1 MAHIEFKEVSIAF
14 PIFNAESRSL
24 KNKVISLS
32 TGGRLGL
39 DAKGVTEIRALDQ
52 INFTFENAERI
63 GLIGHNGSG
72 KSTLLRA
79 LSGVYAPQR
88 GSIRIKGETTSLI
101 DISLGIN
108 PEFTGRENILIRGSL
123 LGLTRQQI
131 NDRTD
136 EIIAFTELGEFIDM
150 PLRTYSSGMQLRLA
164 FAVSTTIEPEI
175 LLMDEWLAVGD
186 ENNISA
192 LPASS
197 EIVASYIKKLSGH
210 LKSSSIKIA
219 VASIAA
225 LHNLNSLQDPTQTPD
240 VKIEMRRMY
249 RTLGRYAK
257 QAYGINKPL
266 LNKMVAATDDSLR
279 GIRDRA
285 ILLVAYDSLCRRSEL
300 VSLEFEDISIE

>member
-79 LSGVYAPQR
+79 LSGVYTPQR

-164 FAVSTTIEPEI
+164 FAVSTTVTSEI

-186 ENNISA
+186 ENFKHKA
-192 LPASS
+192 
-197 EIVASYIKKLSGH
+197 EERMQH
-210 LKSSSIKIA
+210 LANRSSILVIA
-219 VASIAA
+219 SHSKAQILKVCNRVIWLEHGEIKMDGKPEEVCS
-225 LHNLNSLQDPTQTPD
+225 
-240 VKIEMRRMY
+240 
-249 RTLGRYAK
+249 
-257 QAYGINKPL
+257 AYFG
-266 LNKMVAATDDSLR
+266 
-279 GIRDRA
+279 
-285 ILLVAYDSLCRRSEL
+285 
-300 VSLEFEDISIE
+300 